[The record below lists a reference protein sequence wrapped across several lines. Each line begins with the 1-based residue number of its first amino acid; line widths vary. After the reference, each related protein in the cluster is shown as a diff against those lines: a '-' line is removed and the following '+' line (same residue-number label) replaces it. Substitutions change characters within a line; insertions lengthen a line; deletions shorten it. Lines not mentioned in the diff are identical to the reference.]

1 MLSGCLPG
9 TTGQP
14 AGPKPEKTTA
24 SGEAGGAG
32 EADGGDLEWD
42 DPFDLGEESERLH
55 AVMAGYDEALEAWR
69 ATESTGDLAAAQQ
82 GALVYA
88 EAVGA
93 MLGELEVET
102 FSPDYRDSADSVL
115 KVARDAVASA
125 EAAAV
130 APKLEEYD
138 TAVKAGYGDVGAR
151 TELKVLLLWV

>member
-9 TTGQP
+9 TTSQP
-14 AGPKPEKTTA
+14 APAKPGKTAA
-24 SGEAGGAG
+24 SDES
-32 EADGGDLEWD
+32 DGTDLEWD

-93 MLGELEVET
+93 MLGTLEAET
-102 FSPDYRDSADSVL
+102 FSADYRESADSVL

-130 APKLEEYD
+130 APTLEEYD
-138 TAVKAGYGDVGAR
+138 AAVRAGYGDVGAR